1 MSAASKKTKIHKE
14 PAEGIPCAGESQKTV
29 ADGEKD
35 DMIAEPEKQIEALRE
50 ELSRMEDEARR
61 AKADFYNYR
70 ARVEKD
76 RERDRVLAAERTVDL
91 LLPVL
96 DNLDR
101 TLGAVTDPESPLC
114 KGVAM
119 VQRQFFGAM
128 QSLGLSVIDT
138 SGRFDPV
145 YHDAVMAEEVEDEKE
160 DGMIL
165 AELHRGYTL
174 GDRVLR
180 AAQVRVG
187 KKSEKQADGN

>member
-1 MSAASKKTKIHKE
+1 MSAASKKAKIHKE
-14 PAEGIPCAGESQKTV
+14 PAEGIPCAGEGQKTV
-29 ADGEKD
+29 ADEKKD
-35 DMIAEPEKQIEALRE
+35 DMIAELEKQIEALRE
-50 ELSRMEDEARR
+50 ESSRMEDEARR

-128 QSLGLSVIDT
+128 QSLGLRVIDT
-138 SGRFDPV
+138 SGRFDPA

-187 KKSEKQADGN
+187 KKSEKQEDDN